1 MPSILSLPEHL
12 ASFSTPLCQSSQTLM
27 QKIFSPISVWSALEA
42 FLGPKDGLDE
52 RRCIVCRNY
61 ATLYFVFAIDDA
73 ESELGIL
80 DLTQVFVEGL
90 GQHFE
95 NACELDLGFYFDEAH
110 HILAEIIQGSIAL
123 EANGDEISN
132 SASFEGQ
139 KELICIG
146 KSFIFGTPLGWLTD
160 ELAGITT

>member
-1 MPSILSLPEHL
+1 SNICNFLHALE
-12 ASFSTPLCQSSQTLM
+12 
-27 QKIFSPISVWSALEA
+27 LEA

-132 SASFEGQ
+132 SVKLALKARRNSFASAN
-139 KELICIG
+139 
-146 KSFIFGTPLGWLTD
+146 PLS
-160 ELAGITT
+160 LAVEPGPEVDPCKLH